1 MAKPKSNSDEPVS
14 LFPFLSILACLI
26 GVLTFIIT
34 GVAISQMDQSE
45 DLAAVERT
53 EKYGPLVA
61 QLNAD
66 KEELQ
71 TLDANYAAE
80 LAIKEEIDK
89 LKAQV
94 AEAKQLAEQQQ
105 AREKVMQQAQ
115 AIRQQLTQVKTKID
129 SIKPQISEIREEI
142 KQDQTELEKRIEAGK
157 PAGTVVRP
165 AGSGINLKPHFIE
178 CTKDQLVLHTG
189 GKQIKIAYGKI
200 AKSRNSLDYSIAS
213 LRRIKS
219 ASSSYCVRTAFEPI
233 TSLRGSRV
241 NGSVVMARFPCR
253 RMGLWTYRC
262 LIRPFS

>member
-200 AKSRNSLDYSIAS
+200 AKSPEFLGLLDRLAQKDKERVIFLLRTDSIRTYNLAT
-213 LRRIKS
+213 RI
-219 ASSSYCVRTAFEPI
+219 
-233 TSLRGSRV
+233 
-241 NGSVVMARFPCR
+241 ARERQCR
-253 RMGLWTYRC
+253 YGKIPVPADGPLDLSM
-262 LIRPFS
+262 FD